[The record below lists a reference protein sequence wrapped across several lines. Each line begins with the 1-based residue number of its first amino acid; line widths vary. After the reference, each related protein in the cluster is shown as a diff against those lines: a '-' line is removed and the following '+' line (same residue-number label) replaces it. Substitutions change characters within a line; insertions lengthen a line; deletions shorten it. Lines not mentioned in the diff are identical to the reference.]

1 MHLTLPV
8 LDLPVLDSV
17 DQKTQALLVSL
28 NALIP
33 WVVTNGVNLLAAI
46 LILLIGLWLS
56 GKASRIVSTVLARTP
71 QFDAMLRGFFASL
84 ARYAVLTLTV
94 LAVLAQFGIQTA
106 SLVAVIGA
114 AGLAI
119 GLALQGTLSSLAA
132 GVMLLIFRPFKIG
145 DKVQVG
151 GATGT
156 VRDLSLF
163 WTELISDDQIQIII
177 PNNSVWGQALRNM
190 SVHPTP
196 AHAGELR
203 FRIPET
209 SDLEGVAEAVGRI
222 VAADPRILP
231 GPTVLFDRSGD
242 ARALDVVVGF
252 STTEDIVPAVKSDL
266 IRAIH
271 AIELPAATPQG
282 EAFQSETPQSGAPV
296 A

>member
-1 MHLTLPV
+1 MHPTLTALADVPV
-8 LDLPVLDSV
+8 LNSV
-17 DQKTQALLVSL
+17 DQKTQAVLVSL
-28 NALIP
+28 NALVP
-33 WVVTNGVNLLAAI
+33 WVVTNGVNLLAAV
-46 LILLIGLWLS
+46 LILLAGLWLS
-56 GKASRIVSTVLARTP
+56 GKVGGMVATLLARTP
-71 QFDAMLRGFFASL
+71 QFDAMLRGFFSSL

-151 GATGT
+151 GVTGT

-177 PNNSVWGQALRNM
+177 PNNGVWGQALRNM
-190 SVHPTP
+190 SIHAAPP
-196 AHAGELR
+196 HAGELR

-209 SDLEGVAEAVGRI
+209 SDLDGVAEAVRRL
-222 VAADPRILP
+222 AMADQRILAIP
-231 GPTVLFDRSGD
+231 APTVLFDRTGD
-242 ARALDVVVGF
+242 QRALDVVVGF
-252 STTEDIVPAVKSDL
+252 ATADDVVPAVKSDL
-266 IRAIH
+266 IRALH
-271 AIELPAATPQG
+271 RAGLPT
-282 EAFQSETPQSGAPV
+282 GAPTD
-296 A
+296 

>member
-1 MHLTLPV
+1 MRLPLLSMADV
-8 LDLPVLDSV
+8 PVIDTV

-28 NALIP
+28 NALVP
-33 WVVTNGVNLLAAI
+33 WAVTNGVNLLAAM

-56 GKASRIVSTVLARTP
+56 GKVGRMVAAMLARTP
-71 QFDAMLRGFFASL
+71 HFDAMLRGFFSSL

-94 LAVLAQFGIQTA
+94 LAVLAQFGIQTT

-145 DKVQVG
+145 DKVVVA

-177 PNNSVWGQALRNM
+177 PNSGVWGQVLRNL
-190 SVHPTP
+190 STHPAP

-209 SDLEGVAEAVGRI
+209 SDLDGVAEAVRRI
-222 VAADPRILP
+222 VAADPRISP
-231 GPTVLFDRSGD
+231 APTVLFDRTGD
-242 ARALDVVVGF
+242 SRALDVVIGF
-252 STTEDIVPAVKSDL
+252 STVDDVVPAVKSDL

-271 AIELPAATPQG
+271 AAVLPTGAATG
-282 EAFQSETPQSGAPV
+282 EAATAG
-296 A
+296 